1 MDRAHIQHGCSV
13 QKQSIFPYYHRSTN
27 TITKFPFWKTLVSPV
42 AYVMRQSTNSSLSNF
57 AICLSL
63 SFPYLCVILT
73 VDLIV
78 ILTPFIS
85 AHMMVFQNSL
95 PLLLLPSTQFSCFP
109 VHPSPIVFHSSSQIK
124 SLQGRLPHF
133 PRGGGIYV
141 LLQHTVTSLLK
152 YLPHTTASFCFTQWT
167 TEGQAEHFMC
177 FLFFSGVPEYLTSHS
192 CLIHFVKRDNINEQ
206 KLF

>member
-13 QKQSIFPYYHRSTN
+13 QKQSIFPYYHKSTN

-133 PRGGGIYV
+133 PRGGGDLCAPTAHCHITIKV
-141 LLQHTVTSLLK
+141 F
-152 YLPHTTASFCFTQWT
+152 TTHYCK
-167 TEGQAEHFMC
+167 
-177 FLFFSGVPEYLTSHS
+177 FLFHPMDH
-192 CLIHFVKRDNINEQ
+192 
-206 KLF
+206 